1 MELYS
6 DKLRL
11 SVENSTQIDRL
22 ASLFKGKTWAELS
35 RLTENNEYL
44 KEATETIDQLSP
56 EEEIRQQCEAREDY
70 YRRMRGI
77 GRTLAKQTK
86 ELKEKD
92 AIIAEKDALIFYF
105 TSFLSNFRI
114 CKA

>member
-1 MELYS
+1 M
-6 DKLRL
+6 LRL
-11 SVENSTQIDRL
+11 SVENSTQIDRW